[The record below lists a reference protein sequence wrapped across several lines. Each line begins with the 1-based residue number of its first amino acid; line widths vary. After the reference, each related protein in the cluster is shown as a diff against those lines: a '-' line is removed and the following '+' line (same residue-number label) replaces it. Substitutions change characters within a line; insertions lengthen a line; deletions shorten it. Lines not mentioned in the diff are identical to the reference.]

1 MTDLHEHYAGLGVTQ
16 LRKRQNK
23 TIESCGS
30 SSIGLLTRIRQVAVE
45 RLKSSDNYLHFLLLH
60 ELSTFDALEPMRNGF
75 STAEELRKQNIAYF
89 EDAESRG
96 LTSH

>member
-1 MTDLHEHYAGLGVTQ
+1 M
-16 LRKRQNK
+16 
-23 TIESCGS
+23 
-30 SSIGLLTRIRQVAVE
+30 E

-96 LTSH
+96 LRLTDKRSPTAEMRTTTLLRLNSERPKRLKLMLSH

>member
-1 MTDLHEHYAGLGVTQ
+1 M
-16 LRKRQNK
+16 
-23 TIESCGS
+23 
-30 SSIGLLTRIRQVAVE
+30 E